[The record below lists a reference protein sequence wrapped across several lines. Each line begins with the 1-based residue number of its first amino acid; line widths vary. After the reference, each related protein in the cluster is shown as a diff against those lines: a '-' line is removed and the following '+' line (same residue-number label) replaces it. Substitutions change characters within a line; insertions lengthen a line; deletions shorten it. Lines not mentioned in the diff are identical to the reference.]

1 MNQTVYVVN
10 AILPI
15 LLLLTVGHLLRRTR
29 LFTDDT
35 VTSLKKVVVNIT
47 LPAVLFTSF
56 LETTLE
62 SRYLLIMGLVFILC
76 VLLFFFGHLVKK
88 VLQQKWQYFPYLFTG
103 FEFGML
109 GLSLFGTAYGLSN
122 FGSMAILGLPHELF
136 IWFVYLT
143 LLLKQGD
150 QTPTIKDM
158 LKSFAAS
165 PIIIAIVLSV
175 SINLLRIT
183 PAIKSFILSDGIFQ
197 FLNILAG
204 LTGPVILLMI
214 GYEIQI
220 SKANFKSSL
229 TVVAVRLGTLI
240 PLAVLLNTLV
250 LDQLLN
256 LGINFQAA
264 FFTLLI
270 LPPPFIIPVFMKE
283 GLDEEKTYINNTLM
297 LHTVASIL
305 VFIVYFAINPTI

>member
-256 LGINFQAA
+256 LGNNFQAA